1 MQFQV
6 ERLRFAGSADVLSA
20 LSTQREMIFRREFNE
35 DSHGAPVGALRTRTS
50 ALPAESCALIE
61 TASVPAGNTPQV
73 SPEMA
78 AAYRALAADP
88 RYAHFINIPD
98 RIICCLNYFGIP
110 GDREPIRRCLHSY
123 YLFIGVVDD
132 AIDNGEMIT
141 GVRVLDH
148 LASSMS
154 HTAASDEESTVWLVT
169 EVLKHHIPKA
179 CRSLICEKMHEL
191 YEQALNERAA
201 TAVKAYIDFRIAVG
215 TLTAELSY
223 LLIRQHLESESDVLC
238 RLMKQIGAVG
248 CLVDSLIDLKSDY
261 ALGLLWFTPTPADYL
276 KLMRR
281 TLRLGLRITMSHP
294 LLWRLFL
301 PAIFDNIRDRL
312 PRSQL
317 RFEDNT
323 LASNGKDQAPSVA

>member
-1 MQFQV
+1 
-6 ERLRFAGSADVLSA
+6 
-20 LSTQREMIFRREFNE
+20 MIFRRELNE
-35 DSHGAPVGALRTRTS
+35 NSDCALAGALVTRTS
-50 ALPAESCALIE
+50 ALSVESCALNE
-61 TASVPAGNTPQV
+61 TACVPAENTPQV

-78 AAYRALAADP
+78 AAYRAVAADP

-98 RIICCLNYFGIP
+98 RIIACLNYFGIP

-132 AIDNGEMIT
+132 AIDNGEIIT
-141 GVRVLDH
+141 GIRVLDH
-148 LASSMS
+148 LASSVS
-154 HTAASDEESTVWLVT
+154 PTAESDDESVWLVT

-179 CRSLICEKMHEL
+179 CRSLICEKMHAL

-223 LLIRQHLESESDVLC
+223 LLIRQHLDSESEGLC
-238 RLMKQIGAVG
+238 LLMKQVGAVG

-261 ALGLLWFTPTPADYL
+261 ALGLLWFTPTRADYVR
-276 KLMRR
+276 LMRR

-312 PRSQL
+312 PRSQP

-323 LASNGKDQAPSVA
+323 LVSNGKDQAPSVA